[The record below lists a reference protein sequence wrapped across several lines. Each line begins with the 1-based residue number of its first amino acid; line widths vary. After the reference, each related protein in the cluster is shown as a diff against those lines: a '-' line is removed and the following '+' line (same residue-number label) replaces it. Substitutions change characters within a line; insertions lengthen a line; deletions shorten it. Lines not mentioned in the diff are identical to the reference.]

1 MNKIKYENINK
12 ENSNNL
18 FEKSIICKIND
29 NKKLKRNI
37 TKLLI
42 CGGGFKFFY
51 LVGAIKYLHHINIL
65 KNIKEYIGISAGSM
79 LALMFVLGY
88 STNDLNNFFLEFNF
102 EKLISPDIESFFENK
117 GLDNGEIKKIAI
129 EQFLRKKGHKI
140 DITFLELYQITN
152 IKLTMIASNISKN
165 SLELLNYETH
175 PDLLITQGILMTSS
189 LPILFEPVI
198 YNNNYYV
205 DGGAFDNYP
214 IELFDD
220 DNIIGINMITDFED
234 LNFDLDFF
242 SYITKVL
249 SLSWHFKD
257 KNKTILYK
265 DKTIDIRTNNPNEL
279 IDPNVDLEE
288 RIKRI
293 QNGYD
298 CAHKHF
304 NEFEF
309 IDKDD
314 EDIEDEDI
322 EDEEN
327 REEDEEEN
335 KDDEEDEDDED
346 EEDDEEDEDEE
357 DDEED
362 EEGIEEDEHKEE
374 KEEDIEEDKEKDKG
388 IEEDIKEE
396 DREEEKVITDKINS
410 INYII

>member
-12 ENSNNL
+12 ETSNNL
-18 FEKSIICKIND
+18 SEKSIICKIND

-51 LVGAIKYLHHINIL
+51 LVGAIKYLHHINVL

-102 EKLISPDIESFFENK
+102 EKLISPDLESFFENK

-129 EQFLRKKGHKI
+129 EQFLRKKGIKI
-140 DITFLELYQITN
+140 DVTFLELYQITN
-152 IKLTMIASNISKN
+152 IKLTMIVSNISKN
-165 SLELLNYETH
+165 TLELLNYETH
-175 PDLLITQGILMTSS
+175 PNLLITQGILMTSS

-198 YNNNYYV
+198 YNNYYYV
-205 DGGAFDNYP
+205 DGGVFDNYP

-298 CAHKHF
+298 CAQKHF
-304 NEFEF
+304 EEFEL
-309 IDKDD
+309 IDNVNEEKEDD
-314 EDIEDEDI
+314 ENG
-322 EDEEN
+322 EDEEEKEDDKN
-327 REEDEEEN
+327 GKEEEEKEEEKDDDEEDEKDEKEENEEEEKDEEEEDEKEENEEEEEDEEE
-335 KDDEEDEDDED
+335 ED
-346 EEDDEEDEDEE
+346 EEEENGEY
-357 DDEED
+357 
-362 EEGIEEDEHKEE
+362 K
-374 KEEDIEEDKEKDKG
+374 KEDKSDKL
-388 IEEDIKEE
+388 II
-396 DREEEKVITDKINS
+396 DKINS
-410 INYII
+410 INHIV

>member
-12 ENSNNL
+12 ETSNNL
-18 FEKSIICKIND
+18 SEKSIICKIND

-51 LVGAIKYLHHINIL
+51 LVGAIKYLHHINVL

-102 EKLISPDIESFFENK
+102 EKLISPDLESFFENK

-129 EQFLRKKGHKI
+129 EQFLRKKGIKI
-140 DITFLELYQITN
+140 DVTFLELYQITN
-152 IKLTMIASNISKN
+152 IKLTMIVSNISKN
-165 SLELLNYETH
+165 TLELLNYETH
-175 PDLLITQGILMTSS
+175 PNLLITQGILMTSS

-198 YNNNYYV
+198 YNNYYYV
-205 DGGAFDNYP
+205 DGGVFDNYP

-298 CAHKHF
+298 CAQKHF
-304 NEFEF
+304 EEFEL
-309 IDKDD
+309 IDNVNEEKEDD
-314 EDIEDEDI
+314 ENR
-322 EDEEN
+322 EDEEEKEDDKN
-327 REEDEEEN
+327 GKEEEEKEEEKDDDEEDEKEENEEEEKDEEEEDEKEENEEEEEDEEEEDE
-335 KDDEEDEDDED
+335 KDEE
-346 EEDDEEDEDEE
+346 EENGEY
-357 DDEED
+357 
-362 EEGIEEDEHKEE
+362 K
-374 KEEDIEEDKEKDKG
+374 KEDKSDKL
-388 IEEDIKEE
+388 II
-396 DREEEKVITDKINS
+396 DKINS
-410 INYII
+410 INYIV